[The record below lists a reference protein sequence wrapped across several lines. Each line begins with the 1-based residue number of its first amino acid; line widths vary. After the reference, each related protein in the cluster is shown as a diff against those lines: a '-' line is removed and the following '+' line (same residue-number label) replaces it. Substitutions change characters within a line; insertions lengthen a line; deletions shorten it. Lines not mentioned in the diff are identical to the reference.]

1 MPTLLL
7 FGLSDILPVAG
18 GDELR
23 WPDYFLPEL
32 EQAIGEPV
40 RMERRRLS
48 WDARDPRDYLR
59 QAIEEVDPDVI
70 SLGLTVH
77 PFAAARVQTQ
87 VDQRFG
93 RTVGRAARKL
103 EQWTARPSK
112 HGRTSAVSLFARRL
126 ARKTVGT
133 ATLCTREEI
142 DRSVENAF
150 RLLSQSESVPVVVR
164 PEPPPS
170 PLVARE
176 NPPYGRILEAFNAYW
191 EPRARARHF
200 IWAPAPPRD
209 SRHWLR
215 DGVHPTVE
223 GHRERAMVLL
233 PAFLE
238 AFSHLAEGTSPAAGR
253 PRLTA
258 HASAARGEE

>member
-18 GDELR
+18 GDEPR

-32 EQAIGEPV
+32 ERALGEPV

-48 WDARDPRDYLR
+48 WDARDPRDHLR
-59 QAIEEVDPDVI
+59 QAIEEVQPDVI
-70 SLGLTVH
+70 SIGLTVH

-93 RTVGRAARKL
+93 RTIGRAARKI
-103 EQWTARPSK
+103 EAWTANPSK
-112 HGRTSAVSLFARRL
+112 PGKASALSLAARRI
-126 ARKTVGT
+126 ARRSVGT
-133 ATLCTREEI
+133 ATVCTREEI

-150 RLLSQSESVPVVVR
+150 RLLSQGESTPVVVR

-170 PLVARE
+170 PFVARE
-176 NPPYGRILEAFNAYW
+176 NPAYGRILEAFNAYW

-200 IWAPAPPRD
+200 AWAPAPAREPD
-209 SRHWLR
+209 HWLR
-215 DGVHPTVE
+215 DGVHVTEE
-223 GHRERAMVLL
+223 GNRARAMVLL
-233 PAFLE
+233 PVFVE
-238 AFSHLAEGTSPAAGR
+238 AFESLREQSSPTAR
-253 PRLTA
+253 P
-258 HASAARGEE
+258 